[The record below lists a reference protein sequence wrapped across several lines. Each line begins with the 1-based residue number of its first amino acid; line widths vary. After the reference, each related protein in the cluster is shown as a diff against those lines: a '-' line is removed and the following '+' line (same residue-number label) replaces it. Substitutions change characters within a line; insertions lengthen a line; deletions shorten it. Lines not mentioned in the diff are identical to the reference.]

1 MLTKR
6 ANVLL
11 GAVFVV
17 LSVACWFSLNGVR
30 VATTGGS
37 DPGPITY
44 PRFVLVL
51 LVLCAVGVMLS
62 PGDHED
68 PEEHSWGMVLG
79 VLGSVALYVFT
90 FEFLGY
96 IVATSL
102 FIVLL
107 CLLTRERRWWVM
119 AGYALLFAVIMYLV
133 FNTYLGVVLPAGILG
148 GVL

>member
-30 VATTGGS
+30 VTTTGGS
-37 DPGPITY
+37 DPGPVTY
-44 PRFVLVL
+44 PRFVLIL
-51 LVLCAVGVMLS
+51 LVACAVGVMLS
-62 PGDHED
+62 HGDRTD
-68 PEEHSWGMVLG
+68 EEKHSWMMVLG

-96 IVATSL
+96 IVATAL
-102 FIVLL
+102 FIALL
-107 CLLTRERRWWVM
+107 CLLTRERRWWVIG
-119 AGYALLFAVIMYLV
+119 GYALIFSVLMYLL
-133 FNTYLGVVLPAGILG
+133 FNNYLGVVLPAGILG